1 MMAAAL
7 LCPHVLPSPIPQPPP
22 ATPQSLLSAVK
33 SSFSVLRR
41 RLASTAVGGVLF
53 LERPLFSMDLQL
65 RVPSVVL
72 SPSLDD
78 VQEAIN
84 DTAKKVVGGGP
95 AAAIVPHVLSE
106 VLCGGSWQV
115 ACRL

>member
-1 MMAAAL
+1 M
-7 LCPHVLPSPIPQPPP
+7 
-22 ATPQSLLSAVK
+22 
-33 SSFSVLRR
+33 LRG

-65 RVPSVVL
+65 RVPAVVL

-84 DTAKKVVGGGP
+84 DTAKKVGGGGA
-95 AAAIVPHVLSE
+95 AAAIVPHVLPG
-106 VLCGGSWQV
+106 VLCGGSWRM